1 MSMNV
6 QGNVGVAL
14 NAESGSSI
22 HINVSQAG
30 AVIDP
35 QSYHDQLHQEPS
47 EDELYTRYTLEKS
60 RVKSKLWRLRVRM
73 YTNPWMLAIYATMLA
88 ATVVI
93 PWTLMSISGSDN
105 SSALRITPFVFL
117 PVLGALIFLSRGYRQ
132 ALGNDIYNLLKRL
145 KSVDQALSDLRISKD

>member
-35 QSYHDQLHQEPS
+35 QSYHDRLHQQPS

-73 YTNPWMLAIYATMLA
+73 YTNPWTLAIYATLLA